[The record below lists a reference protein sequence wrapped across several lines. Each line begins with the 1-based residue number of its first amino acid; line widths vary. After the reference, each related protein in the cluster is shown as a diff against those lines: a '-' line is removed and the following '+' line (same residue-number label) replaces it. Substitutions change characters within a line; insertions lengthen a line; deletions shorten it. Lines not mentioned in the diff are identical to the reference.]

1 MTSAIAIN
9 KAADVSCMLYYLKVF
24 GYFHIR
30 PAICPNGH
38 NIFFVTTFLLCWSN
52 YLMKLFRQIQPED
65 ELLKKA
71 ALGDPAGIAYLVNT
85 YKDFAF
91 TIAMGIV
98 SNREDAEEVVQDSFV
113 KAFAA
118 LRKFNNNA
126 KFSSWLYKIVYNTS
140 ITKIQY
146 RKPQP
151 VPFETQYAAGLPGF
165 SENQSWDALIATE
178 RKKYV
183 TLLLNELAAEDRT
196 IITLHYIAEKSIGEI
211 CDILGMNKSAIKMR
225 LLRGRKQL
233 EAALQL
239 LLDQEKR
246 NLL

>member
-1 MTSAIAIN
+1 
-9 KAADVSCMLYYLKVF
+9 
-24 GYFHIR
+24 
-30 PAICPNGH
+30 
-38 NIFFVTTFLLCWSN
+38 
-52 YLMKLFRQIQPED
+52 MKLLRQIQPED

-113 KAFAA
+113 KAFAS
-118 LRKFNNNA
+118 LGKFNNSA

-140 ITKIQY
+140 LTKITY
-146 RKPQP
+146 RKPPP
-151 VPFETQYAAGLPGF
+151 VPFDTQYAADLPGF
-165 SENQSWDALIATE
+165 SENQSWDALVATE

-183 TLLLNELAAEDRT
+183 TLLLNELAAEDRI

-211 CDILGMNKSAIKMR
+211 CDILGANKSAIKMR

-233 EAALQL
+233 ETALQL